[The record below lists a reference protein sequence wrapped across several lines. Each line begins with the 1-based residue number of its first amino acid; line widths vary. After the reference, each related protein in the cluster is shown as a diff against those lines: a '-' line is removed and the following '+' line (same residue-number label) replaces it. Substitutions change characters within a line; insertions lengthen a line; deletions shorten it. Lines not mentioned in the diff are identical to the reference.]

1 MNTEPERTQESTAF
15 DSATRA
21 EQVQLSRL
29 HDEFPILNDL
39 EAAVSF
45 SIPEGTSTPQHL
57 AWKVSQNVYQHLCQL
72 GVAERIQRIIRAMAL
87 HKLASANTYI
97 SRGKVEF
104 NHGAVAIHW
113 G

>member
-1 MNTEPERTQESTAF
+1 MTTATEDTAF

-45 SIPEGTSTPQHL
+45 SVPEGSNTPQQL
-57 AWKVSQNVYQHLCQL
+57 AWKISHSLYQHLCQV
-72 GVAERIQRIIRAMAL
+72 GVAERIQRIIGAML
-87 HKLASANTYI
+87 QHKLASATTCI

-104 NHGAVAIHW
+104 NHGAVAVHW